1 MPTLTRLMPT
11 RHCPCCGD
19 ERAFETPP
27 CPDGD
32 GPDCAELACRE
43 CGTALL
49 VDPYVAAAVPAPRP
63 TRPALGAVA

>member
-1 MPTLTRLMPT
+1 MPTLTRPAPT

-27 CPDGD
+27 CADGH
-32 GPDCAELACRE
+32 GPDCAELACRD

-49 VDPYVAAAVPAPRP
+49 VDPYLPPAPR
-63 TRPALGAVA
+63 TTSPALGAAA

>member
-1 MPTLTRLMPT
+1 MPTLTRPMPT

-27 CPDGD
+27 CPDGH
-32 GPDCAELACRE
+32 GADCAELACRD

-49 VDPYVAAAVPAPRP
+49 VDPYPVAVLPAPP
-63 TRPALGAVA
+63 TDRPALGAAA